1 MFLKDS
7 LQGCENTSDWLSEP
21 EQIVKCKSPWTPC
34 NQLLSYCKKLKKT
47 KRIIT
52 EVHIWKKPFFLWFW
66 ESRYL
71 LYISI
76 SQQKWRIIAV
86 LTPKPLISKS
96 KQTYSLYL
104 TYLFHW
110 HLSNIQTTVKTTTLK
125 KYMVLIKHKTTLVKT
140 EVRENI
146 YRC

>member
-21 EQIVKCKSPWTPC
+21 EQIVKYKSPWMPC

-47 KRIIT
+47 ENYNWSTYFKKTLFSLILGEQVTI
-52 EVHIWKKPFFLWFW
+52 VHQYFPTKMKNDC
-66 ESRYL
+66 S
-71 LYISI
+71 SN
-76 SQQKWRIIAV
+76 
-86 LTPKPLISKS
+86 TKPLISKS

-125 KYMVLIKHKTTLVKT
+125 NTWYWS
-140 EVRENI
+140 NI
-146 YRC
+146 RQHWLKLK